1 LWARLG
7 RKKLDIFEAL
17 ALVRNGFRFDLNSIV
32 AGETQRRVNS
42 IRQISVRKDDVQRR
56 QENQN

>member
-17 ALVRNGFRFDLNSIV
+17 ALVRYGFRFDLNSN
-32 AGETQRRVNS
+32 RR
-42 IRQISVRKDDVQRR
+42 R
-56 QENQN
+56 